1 MREWRELRL
10 EIDEGPCLFNG
21 TPKGQESDAK
31 RVGKDGLHI
40 TRAFSVK
47 SGEREGENRD
57 LG

>member
-1 MREWRELRL
+1 L
-10 EIDEGPCLFNG
+10 EMDKGPCLFNE
-21 TPKGQESDAK
+21 TPEVQEGDVK